1 MPDKVHCAHIL
12 VKSESDAKAVLER
25 LKKGEKFATIAK
37 SVSRCPSGK
46 KGGDLGTFTR
56 GKMVKEFETA
66 AFALQK
72 GEVSGVVKTQFG
84 CHIIK
89 RLE

>member
-1 MPDKVHCAHIL
+1 
-12 VKSESDAKAVLER
+12 
-25 LKKGEKFATIAK
+25 
-37 SVSRCPSGK
+37 
-46 KGGDLGTFTR
+46 
-56 GKMVKEFETA
+56 MVKEFETA